1 MLNLRK
7 ISKSVGG
14 RTLFKDASFTVN
26 YSDFIALVGPNG
38 AGKSTLFNIILSRDS
53 ADSGEVQRD
62 EWTTLGFLPQEGEA
76 IGGETVLEIATG
88 KAGLLEA
95 IEQKLQELE
104 RSGQIECAEYY
115 EAQSKF
121 DALSDP
127 GLEAKSKKCLEVLD
141 TKNLTLTEQPKK

>member
-14 RTLFKDASFTVN
+14 RTLLKDASFTVN

-53 ADSGEVQRD
+53 ADAGEVQRD

-76 IGGETVLEIATG
+76 IGAETVLEIATG

-104 RSGQIECAEYY
+104 GSGQIECAEYY

-121 DALSDP
+121 DAFPDF
-127 GLEAKSKKCLEVLD
+127 
-141 TKNLTLTEQPKK
+141 

>member
-62 EWTTLGFLPQEGEA
+62 E
-76 IGGETVLEIATG
+76 
-88 KAGLLEA
+88 
-95 IEQKLQELE
+95 
-104 RSGQIECAEYY
+104 
-115 EAQSKF
+115 
-121 DALSDP
+121 
-127 GLEAKSKKCLEVLD
+127 
-141 TKNLTLTEQPKK
+141 